1 MRRCGHRVNYPLIRS
16 TPDAD
21 GKDLPKREAS
31 ENPPLE
37 PVTAASKELSTTGIW
52 AHTSNGSG
60 VTLGRMG
67 RPSWIAAMGAPLPPM
82 RLDR

>member
-52 AHTSNGSG
+52 AHTSKQLCR
-60 VTLGRMG
+60 V
-67 RPSWIAAMGAPLPPM
+67 PSNSIALTSLALST
-82 RLDR
+82 